1 MTDHDDARLEPR
13 ERALVQRIEQA
24 YAPPPETPAR
34 RAAFSERLRAR
45 LEPRERPLWAPALAA
60 VALACLVWVALPT
73 KPPSSEDALDD
84 GAWEYELLVSS
95 DVSPAA
101 DRDESLYLPDDYQA
115 IAQAFLD
122 S

>member
-1 MTDHDDARLEPR
+1 MTHRDDLRLEPGD
-13 ERALVQRIEQA
+13 RALVQRIEQA

-34 RAAFSERLRAR
+34 RAAFDERLRAR
-45 LEPRERPLWAPALAA
+45 LEPGKRPVWALALAA
-60 VALACLVWVALPT
+60 ALACLVFVALPT
-73 KPPSSEDALDD
+73 SPPQVERRDAR
-84 GAWEYELLVSS
+84 AWEYELLVSS

-115 IAQAFLD
+115 IASAFLG